1 MVYFISQMPEIS
13 AAHKSLAQFLLQIL
27 GMLSGVVIMLL
38 IALYEGQ
45 LMTAFG
51 TGAPRAH

>member
-1 MVYFISQMPEIS
+1 MVYSTSQMPEIS
-13 AAHKSLAQFLLQIL
+13 AAHKSLAQFMLQIV

-45 LMTAFG
+45 LMTVFG
-51 TGAPRAH
+51 SAPRVH

>member
-1 MVYFISQMPEIS
+1 MVYFTSQMPEIS
-13 AAHKSLAQFLLQIL
+13 AAHKSLAQFMLQIV

-45 LMTAFG
+45 LMTVFG
-51 TGAPRAH
+51 SAPRVH

>member
-1 MVYFISQMPEIS
+1 MPEIS

-51 TGAPRAH
+51 TAPPSGAH